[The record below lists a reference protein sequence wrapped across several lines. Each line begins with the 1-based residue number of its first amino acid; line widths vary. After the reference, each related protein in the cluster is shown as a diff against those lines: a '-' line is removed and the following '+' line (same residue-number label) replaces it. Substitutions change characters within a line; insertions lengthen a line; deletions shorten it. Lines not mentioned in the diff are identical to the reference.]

1 MSRTLITEM
10 YLLISTATSW
20 LLPILWGVVVGL
32 VFMTHLTM
40 SHNIE
45 EIVYKL
51 NLNDIKREK
60 ESSIANL
67 SDALIAKLL

>member
-1 MSRTLITEM
+1 M
-10 YLLISTATSW
+10 
-20 LLPILWGVVVGL
+20 GL